1 MTTRQRYERIRTMS
15 KKKYNLEKDIYH
27 LLQDEPY
34 FAVLS
39 RCLDKRSTESIP
51 TAGIKFNPDRLTYE
65 LVYNAEFMKN
75 LPDRTKKWVLMHEL
89 YHASLGHCQNRK
101 LESVS
106 KEMANISMD
115 MAINSL
121 SNMVTGA
128 PDFVIMPG
136 RKPFEMIGLMGQSA
150 DWYAER
156 LKTMQETH
164 PEKFENDDFAKGQF
178 DDHEEFHA
186 TENVEEGDMGKQI
199 ADRKMQEAIAKAVK
213 ECEIGDGRGGT
224 PKGWGSVS
232 HKTRSEIKE
241 ASLNRFKLDPKMVLA
256 SFIKASVA
264 ADKKTSVTKRNRRLP
279 GKKFGRRVQNRA
291 YIAISIDQSGSV
303 SDELLGKVFT
313 WLSDFAKFAS
323 FTVIPFDHE
332 VFEEKVYVWKK
343 GEKRKRERVLYGGT
357 DFNAPTEFV
366 NKRNFDGHIVITD
379 MMAPKP
385 IRSKCQ
391 RMWLTD
397 TYGDKYGHHNPVGER
412 KLVLD

>member
-1 MTTRQRYERIRTMS
+1 MS
-15 KKKYNLEKDIYH
+15 DKKYNLEKDIYH
-27 LLQDEPY
+27 LLNDEPY

-39 RCLDKRSTESIP
+39 RTLDKRQSDTIP
-51 TAGIKFNPDRLTYE
+51 TAGIKFNPERVTYE
-65 LVYNAEFMKN
+65 LVYNPEFMRN
-75 LPDRTKKWVLMHEL
+75 LPDKTKKWVLMHEL
-89 YHASLGHCQNRK
+89 YHASLGHCTRRK
-101 LESVS
+101 LESLS
-106 KEMANISMD
+106 KQLANIAMD

-121 SNMVTGA
+121 PNMISGA
-128 PDFVIMPG
+128 PDFVVMPG
-136 RKPFEMIGLMGQSA
+136 RKPFEIIPTLGQSA
-150 DWYAER
+150 DWYAEK
-156 LKTMQETH
+156 LKMMQQTH
-164 PEKFENDDFAKGQF
+164 PEKCESDEFTQGQF
-178 DDHEEFHA
+178 DDHTEFHA
-186 TENVEEGDMGKQI
+186 DTLSESEEMGKQI
-199 ADRKMQEAIAKAVK
+199 ADRKMEEAIAKAVK
-213 ECEIGDGRGGT
+213 ECEVGDGRGGQ

-232 HKTRSEIKE
+232 HQTRTQIKE
-241 ASLNRFKLDPKMVLA
+241 AVLNKFKLDPKMVLA

-279 GKKFGRRVQNRA
+279 SKKFGKRVQNRA
-291 YIAISIDQSGSV
+291 NIAISIDQSGSV

-323 FTVIPFDHE
+323 FTVIPFDHQ

-366 NKRNFDGHIVITD
+366 NQRNFDGHIVITD

-397 TYGDKYGHHNPVGER
+397 RYGDKYGHHDPVGER